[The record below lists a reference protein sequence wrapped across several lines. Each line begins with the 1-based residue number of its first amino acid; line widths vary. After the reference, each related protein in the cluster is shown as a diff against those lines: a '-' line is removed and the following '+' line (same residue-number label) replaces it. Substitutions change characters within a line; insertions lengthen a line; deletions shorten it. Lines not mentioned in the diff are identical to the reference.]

1 MSRNSMSRNSMR
13 GRQTSTARRVAGFF
27 LALVMGL
34 TAVGAAQTLT
44 VYSGRNEAFMEPV
57 IERFREESGLDVE
70 VRYGNTAALA
80 ATILEEGANSPA
92 DVYIA
97 QDAGAL
103 GALAR
108 AGVFEVL
115 PQSILD
121 LVEPRFRSPEGL
133 WVGIT
138 GRARVLAYN
147 TANVSE
153 DELPRSVFELTEP
166 QWQGRVGWAPSNGSF
181 QAFVTAM
188 RVLEGEA
195 RTREWLTAMLAN
207 GVQTYPNNNAQVEA
221 VSRGE
226 IDIAMVNHYYLFQYL
241 AEQGESFPVRNH
253 YLQDADIG
261 SLINVAGAGILQTS
275 DQPDEAAQL
284 ITFLLGT
291 EAQSHFASEV
301 SEYPLV
307 EGIETNPALLPLDN
321 IETPELDLSDLDD
334 LEGTVEL
341 LQEVGAL

>member
-1 MSRNSMSRNSMR
+1 
-13 GRQTSTARRVAGFF
+13 
-27 LALVMGL
+27 
-34 TAVGAAQTLT
+34 
-44 VYSGRNEAFMEPV
+44 
-57 IERFREESGLDVE
+57 
-70 VRYGNTAALA
+70 
-80 ATILEEGANSPA
+80 
-92 DVYIA
+92 
-97 QDAGAL
+97 
-103 GALAR
+103 
-108 AGVFEVL
+108 
-115 PQSILD
+115 
-121 LVEPRFRSPEGL
+121 
-133 WVGIT
+133 
-138 GRARVLAYN
+138 
-147 TANVSE
+147 
-153 DELPRSVFELTEP
+153 
-166 QWQGRVGWAPSNGSF
+166 
-181 QAFVTAM
+181 M

-207 GVQTYPNNNAQVEA
+207 SVQTYPNNNAQVEA